1 MEQKNV
7 LSQQLNQ
14 QQVQVQTL
22 APQQVLLA
30 RLTELPV
37 DALRQR
43 VENECMENPWLEHS
57 REDEDDAG
65 NAEQGGSDSSG
76 LADGEDMGTD
86 ERMGDYGNEDEIP
99 DHLLNYPSGNNR
111 PENMDYRSTL
121 SFYDHLKDQIH
132 EYDLTPHQQQVMEYL
147 IGSLAEDG
155 MLPKSL
161 EQLADE
167 AEIYQGIPTSSREL
181 EQLLHILWQF
191 DPPGI
196 GARSLQECLL
206 LQILRATH
214 VRYRKEATEVLR
226 SCYDDF
232 MHKRWD
238 RIGQRLHM
246 DERTMEGV
254 KREILR
260 LNPHPGFSLSEQ
272 DNSTEQHITP
282 DFIVETDSEGNITMT
297 LNEGDLPTLTIS
309 EDATERLAAYDRK
322 TGKQLSRSELE
333 EMHFTRRYV
342 ERGQMFIQALIQR
355 RETMTRT
362 MRAIIQWQRNF
373 FLEGDESMLRPMT
386 LEDIADRTGYDISTI
401 SRVSNSKYVQ
411 TNFGV
416 YPLKWFFLRKSS
428 TGNHDGELTQRE
440 VMAQL
445 SALVDAEDKA
455 HPLSDDRL
463 AELMSEKGF
472 PIARRTVAKYRG
484 MMNIPSARMRR

>member
-1 MEQKNV
+1 M
-7 LSQQLNQ
+7 
-14 QQVQVQTL
+14 QTL

-65 NAEQGGSDSSG
+65 NALQQGGSDSSG
-76 LADGEDMGTD
+76 LADGEDMNTD

-161 EQLADE
+161 QQLADE

-282 DFIVETDSEGNITMT
+282 DFIV
-297 LNEGDLPTLTIS
+297 
-309 EDATERLAAYDRK
+309 
-322 TGKQLSRSELE
+322 
-333 EMHFTRRYV
+333 
-342 ERGQMFIQALIQR
+342 
-355 RETMTRT
+355 
-362 MRAIIQWQRNF
+362 
-373 FLEGDESMLRPMT
+373 
-386 LEDIADRTGYDISTI
+386 
-401 SRVSNSKYVQ
+401 
-411 TNFGV
+411 
-416 YPLKWFFLRKSS
+416 
-428 TGNHDGELTQRE
+428 
-440 VMAQL
+440 
-445 SALVDAEDKA
+445 
-455 HPLSDDRL
+455 
-463 AELMSEKGF
+463 
-472 PIARRTVAKYRG
+472 
-484 MMNIPSARMRR
+484 